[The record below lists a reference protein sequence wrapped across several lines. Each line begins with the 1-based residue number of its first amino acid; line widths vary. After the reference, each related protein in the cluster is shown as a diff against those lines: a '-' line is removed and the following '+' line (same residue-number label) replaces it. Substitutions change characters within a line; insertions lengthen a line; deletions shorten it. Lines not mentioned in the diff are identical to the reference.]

1 MGKFLRIETRKI
13 SMRRQK
19 GLSLVELM
27 VAMVIALILTAGVI
41 SIFVGSQTAYRF
53 NDAMSRVQ
61 ENGRYAINVLSHDVR
76 MAGYAGCARPGA
88 VPISNI
94 ANPPTLGDFDPAL
107 LVEGM
112 DDVSAGTTIGTR
124 QVVAGTDVLILRGG
138 SDAVGQLNAQKVE
151 NANAQLV
158 ANAGGWVAGDVL
170 MVTDCTA
177 VDIFRA
183 TNVSSGAS
191 GTTIAHAS
199 SMNTQNF
206 LSKVYFQGAEVM
218 AYRERSY
225 FVAFRDANAPVPSLY
240 RRVGQANSEELVEG
254 VEDLQIL
261 YGVDTSG
268 DQQVD
273 TYMNAGQVAAANR
286 WPDVLSV
293 RLSMLLVSPENN
305 VIDAPQQITFN
316 GVTFTPADRRL
327 RQIATTTIGLRNRLP

>member
-1 MGKFLRIETRKI
+1 
-13 SMRRQK
+13 MRREE
-19 GLSLVELM
+19 GISLVELL
-27 VAMVIALILTAGVI
+27 VALVITLILTAGVI
-41 SIFVGSQTAYRF
+41 SIFTGSQVAYRF

-61 ENGRYAINVLSHDVR
+61 ENGRYAVNVLSHDVR
-76 MAGYAGCARPGA
+76 MAGYAGCARTGT

-94 ANPPTLGDFDPAL
+94 ANPPALGDFDPAL
-107 LVEGM
+107 QVEGM
-112 DDVSAGTTIGTR
+112 DDVSSGTMIGTR
-124 QVVAGTDVLILRGG
+124 EVLTGTDVLILRGG

-151 NANAQLV
+151 NANAQLDS
-158 ANAGGWVAGDVL
+158 NAGGWVAGDVL
-170 MVTDCTA
+170 MVSDCTA
-177 VDIFRA
+177 IDIFRA

-225 FVAFRDANAPVPSLY
+225 FVAFRDASTPVPSLY
-240 RRVGQANSEELVEG
+240 RRIGQANSEELVEG

-261 YGVDTSG
+261 YGVDTSANL
-268 DQQVD
+268 QVD
-273 TYMNAGQVAAANR
+273 AYMNAGEVAAANR
-286 WPDVLSV
+286 WQDVLSV

-316 GVTFTPADRRL
+316 GVTFTPPDRRL
-327 RQIATTTIGLRNRLP
+327 RQIVTTTIGLRNRLP